1 MSQTKNTRTKN
12 TRRTKKLKKKKSSR
26 RTVSSNQSRK
36 KNKKKNRKNRV
47 LRIKK
52 KQKVKSYKA
61 TKKNTRKQTR
71 KKRTAP
77 KKVKKARK
85 VKKVKKT
92 RKATSK
98 SKARKIAAKPKIS
111 RKEKEIAN
119 NIQELIKRGRSRGFI
134 TQDEILKFFPT
145 IERDLSL
152 LERLYDKLA
161 EENIEVVERGDLLL
175 PQKEVTEKELQ
186 EAVKID
192 KRLNLADNVQ
202 TYLREIGRIPLLTP
216 EQEKEL
222 AKRID
227 QGDEQ
232 ARQKMIEANL
242 RLVVSI
248 AKRYIGRSRNLS
260 FLDLIQEGNIGLSKA
275 VDKFNYKKGF
285 KFSTYATWWIR
296 QAITRALADQGRTIR
311 IPVHMVETITK
322 YLKVK
327 RSLSQALGREPTPDE
342 IALEMN
348 KPVKDILYL
357 MKISRDT
364 SSLNQPVGDEDSGS
378 EVGDFVADTKT
389 ITPEKYATR
398 KILKE
403 LLEKVLST
411 LTEREKRII
420 EMRFGLKDGIS
431 HTLEEVG
438 REFNVTRERI
448 RQIEA
453 KTLERLKELPEA
465 KKLKEF
471 LKSIE

>member
-1 MSQTKNTRTKN
+1 MSHTKNTRS
-12 TRRTKKLKKKKSSR
+12 TKKPKKKKGSR
-26 RTVSSNQSRK
+26 RAVSSNQSRK
-36 KNKKKNRKNRV
+36 KNKKKNRKSRV

-77 KKVKKARK
+77 KKVKKA
-85 VKKVKKT
+85 KKARRVKKT
-92 RKATSK
+92 RKTRKTTFK
-98 SKARKIAAKPKIS
+98 SKARKIAAKSKIN